1 MYNLLLKCYKM
12 VTQIQTTKFDL
23 DLEKD
28 QNVVAVF
35 NRDYVIEQHIY
46 PSKKYFKIKIK
57 F

>member
-1 MYNLLLKCYKM
+1 M

-28 QNVVAVF
+28 QNVVAIL

>member
-1 MYNLLLKCYKM
+1 MYNFLLKIINEM
-12 VTQIQTTKFDL
+12 TTQIQTTKL